1 MNHVLLAT
9 HDIVLERTLQ
19 VALTMNGLS
28 VKTVSSSDEA
38 LECLTSNTFNLVL
51 LDADFSQM
59 GKVLRERGLDV
70 PLLIFSEASQEL
82 ELKDIHFIAKPFGFV
97 ELKKRMNKIF
107 RARSTFKEKLIMYG
121 DLKIDVP
128 NRLVTIKDRIVSLGK
143 MEMAILVSLARKT
156 GCIVS
161 SEKMRKDLAAQ
172 GHFFSSSIFH
182 HIKELKRKLDHESG
196 DTLKVNHVPGE
207 GYRLMMG

>member
-28 VKTVSSSDEA
+28 VKTVSCLNEA
-38 LECLTSNTFNLVL
+38 LECLSQSTFNLAL
-51 LDADFSQM
+51 LDTDFSEL
-59 GKVLRERGLDV
+59 GATLRAQGVDV
-70 PLLIFSEASQEL
+70 PLLIFGEASQEQD
-82 ELKDIHFIAKPFGFV
+82 LKDIHFIAKPFGFS

-121 DLKIDVP
+121 DLKIDIP
-128 NRLVTIKDRIVSLGK
+128 NRMVTIKDRIVSLGK
-143 MEMAILVSLARKT
+143 IEMAILVSLARKT
-156 GCIVS
+156 GNIVS
-161 SEKMRKDLAAQ
+161 REKMRRDLEAQ

-196 DTLKVNHVPGE
+196 DTLKVKRVPGE

>member
-28 VKTVSSSDEA
+28 VKTVSSSNEV
-38 LECLTSNTFNLVL
+38 LEYLSQDTFNLAL
-51 LDADFSQM
+51 LDTDFSKM
-59 GKVLRERGLDV
+59 GTILRMKGIDV
-70 PLLIFSEASQEL
+70 PLLIFGEASQEE
-82 ELKDIHFIAKPFGFV
+82 ELADIHFISKPFEFV
-97 ELKKRMNKIF
+97 DLKKRMNKIF

-121 DLKIDVP
+121 DLKIDIP

-143 MEMAILVSLARKT
+143 IEMAILVSLARKT
-156 GCIVS
+156 GSIVS
-161 SEKMRKDLAAQ
+161 REKMRRDLEAQ

-196 DTLKVNHVPGE
+196 DTFQVKRVPGE
-207 GYRLMMG
+207 GYRLMMC